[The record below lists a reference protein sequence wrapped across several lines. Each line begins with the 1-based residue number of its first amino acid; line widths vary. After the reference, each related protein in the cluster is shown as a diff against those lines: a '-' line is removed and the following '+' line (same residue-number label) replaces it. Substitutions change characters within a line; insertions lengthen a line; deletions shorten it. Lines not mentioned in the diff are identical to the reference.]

1 METESAH
8 RRIELQ
14 STADLHYLR
23 SNARRAARGIIDLH
37 LPPTAALEGGE
48 EEDELR
54 RGVESLVEQYIK
66 NTFLSA
72 RHSISING
80 LEPSATERVFFE
92 DEPQAGDGICYS
104 LDTGHFSNA
113 LYLQAFNSEAYEPY
127 DTRLASRLTTLAN
140 THNELILSLANLR
153 RTAPAQAARSF
164 QTNYEAHSSGLNS
177 LTKAE
182 TERLNKQS
190 NDYELNIGKLERWDD
205 VEKTY
210 ERGTQGL
217 LDLKSGLTET
227 VARCERAVE
236 AANEVE
242 R

>member
-23 SNARRAARGIIDLH
+23 SNARKAARRIIDLH
-37 LPPTAALEGGE
+37 LPPTAAPEGGQ

-54 RGVESLVEQYIK
+54 KGVESLVEQYIK

-80 LEPSATERVFFE
+80 LEPGATERVFFE

-104 LDTGHFSNA
+104 LGAAQFFDA
-113 LYLQAFNSEAYEPY
+113 LYLQASYSEAYEPY
-127 DTRLASRLTTLAN
+127 DSRLASRLTTLAN

-164 QTNYEAHSSGLNS
+164 QTTYEGHSSELDS

-182 TERLNKQS
+182 NERVNKQS
-190 NDYELNIGKLERWDD
+190 KDYELKIGNLERWDD
-205 VEKTY
+205 VEKNY
-210 ERGTQGL
+210 GKGTQGL

-227 VARCERAVE
+227 VARCERAIQ
-236 AANEVE
+236 AAKEVE

>member
-92 DEPQAGDGICYS
+92 DEPQAGD
-104 LDTGHFSNA
+104 
-113 LYLQAFNSEAYEPY
+113 EAYEPY